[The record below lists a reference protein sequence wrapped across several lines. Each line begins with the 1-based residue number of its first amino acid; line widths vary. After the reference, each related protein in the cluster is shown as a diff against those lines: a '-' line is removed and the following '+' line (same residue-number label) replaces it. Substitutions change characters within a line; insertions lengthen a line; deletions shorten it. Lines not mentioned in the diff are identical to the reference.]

1 MATYLTDFKKTIP
14 DTNTVEIDINI
25 NLNPKI
31 FRKKGPALNFEKHFK
46 PKTGDRGS
54 SLARWEMA
62 SFFGRLTTEK

>member
-1 MATYLTDFKKTIP
+1 MATYLTDFQKTIT
-14 DTNTVEIDINI
+14 DANTVEIDIN
-25 NLNPKI
+25 LNPEI
-31 FRKKGPALNFEKHFK
+31 FTKEGPALNFEQHFK